1 MPTFIML
8 SVVML
13 NVVAPC
19 KTFLVRLILVGKVK
33 AYLGGA
39 PPYGSQY
46 HNVCLGS
53 YVLGLEDHINLIG
66 PSRHSTL
73 CLILKY

>member
-1 MPTFIML
+1 MTLSITDTQHIEADCCISFNIILTFIML

-39 PPYGSQY
+39 PPYG
-46 HNVCLGS
+46 L
-53 YVLGLEDHINLIG
+53 
-66 PSRHSTL
+66 
-73 CLILKY
+73 